1 MLIIINLLILSIV
14 LFLYIHIYN
23 HNKTSNYLELYE
35 LESLSKEKLEDV
47 INFKQPMLLNNY
59 NLVKNINM
67 KYLLSEYSIFNI
79 NLYNKTNNVL
89 CKTNLQDFYN
99 SITTNSGSI
108 NYLSYN
114 NEEFLQ
120 ETSIDKILCKND
132 IFFRPPN
139 MCNKKYDIIMGAKN
153 NYTQLKYSINSR
165 NLLYLSSG
173 QVEVTLCP
181 PKYYKNL
188 HVKKNYEMLEFYSQ
202 IDIYNVESNYR
213 NDYNKIKFLR
223 LLLNVNQVL
232 VIPPYWFYSIKFI
245 EKHSIVLLNTYTTYI
260 NYVSLIPHL
269 CMQLLQLGNVKLNI
283 IKKKQLDNID
293 NKDNEEKDNI
303 DNKEKDNIDNEEKD
317 NIDNKE
323 KDNIDNK
330 EKVNINN
337 KEKDNIDN
345 EEKDNID
352 NEEKDNINNKE
363 KDKTSNDY

>member
-1 MLIIINLLILSIV
+1 MLIIINLLILCIV

-35 LESLSKEKLEDV
+35 LECLSKEKLEDV

-67 KYLLSEYSIFNI
+67 TYLLSEYSIFNI
-79 NLYNKTNNVL
+79 NLYNKTRNIV
-89 CKTNLQDFYN
+89 CKTNLQNFYN
-99 SITTNSGSI
+99 SITNNSSAI

-114 NEEFLQ
+114 NDEFLQ

-153 NYTQLKYSINSR
+153 SYTQLKYSINSR

-173 QVEVTLCP
+173 QVEITLCP

-188 HVKKNYEMLEFYSQ
+188 HVKKNYETLEFYSQ
-202 IDIYNVESNYR
+202 IDIYNVENNYR

-223 LLLNVNQVL
+223 VLLNVNQVL
-232 VIPPYWFYSIKFI
+232 IIPPYWFYSIKFV

-260 NYVSLIPHL
+260 NYVMLIPHL
-269 CMQLLQLGNVKLNI
+269 FMQLLQLGNVKLNI
-283 IKKKQLDNID
+283 IKKEQKEINNEDNEDNNKDKENEDKDNKEIEDKD
-293 NKDNEEKDNI
+293 NKDKENEDKDYEPKDIKENIESLEK
-303 DNKEKDNIDNEEKD
+303 KEE
-317 NIDNKE
+317 
-323 KDNIDNK
+323 
-330 EKVNINN
+330 
-337 KEKDNIDN
+337 
-345 EEKDNID
+345 
-352 NEEKDNINNKE
+352 
-363 KDKTSNDY
+363 SNTNY

>member
-1 MLIIINLLILSIV
+1 MLIIINLLILCIV

-35 LESLSKEKLEDV
+35 LECLSKEKLEDV

-67 KYLLSEYSIFNI
+67 TYLLSEYSIFNI
-79 NLYNKTNNVL
+79 NLYNKTSNIV
-89 CKTNLQDFYN
+89 CKTNLQNFYN
-99 SITTNSGSI
+99 SITNNTSAI

-114 NEEFLQ
+114 NDEFLQ

-153 NYTQLKYSINSR
+153 SYTQLKYSINSR

-188 HVKKNYEMLEFYSQ
+188 HVKKNYETLEFYSQ
-202 IDIYNVESNYR
+202 IDIYNVENNYR

-223 LLLNVNQVL
+223 VLLNVNQVL
-232 VIPPYWFYSIKFI
+232 IIPPYWFYSIKFV
-245 EKHSIVLLNTYTTYI
+245 EKHGIVLLNTYTTYI
-260 NYVSLIPHL
+260 NYVMLIPHL
-269 CMQLLQLGNVKLNI
+269 FMQLLQLGNVKLNI
-283 IKKKQLDNID
+283 IKKEQKEINNEDNED
-293 NKDNEEKDNI
+293 NNKENNKDKENEEKEYEEKEYEEKDN
-303 DNKEKDNIDNEEKD
+303 KENEEKEYGEKEYED
-317 NIDNKE
+317 KEYEDKEYETKDIKENIESLEKKE
-323 KDNIDNK
+323 
-330 EKVNINN
+330 E
-337 KEKDNIDN
+337 
-345 EEKDNID
+345 
-352 NEEKDNINNKE
+352 
-363 KDKTSNDY
+363 SNTNY